1 MLKRCLWLSALIA
14 GWLMITAC
22 SSAHNT
28 TPRYVPP
35 AQRTPLT
42 ADHPW
47 PKNSFLVLG
56 YHDVEDG
63 AADQRYLSVRT
74 SALSDQL
81 AWLRDNGYNPISV
94 QQILDAHDGKIVL
107 PEKAVLLTF
116 DDGYSSFYTRV
127 WPLLKAYNWPALW
140 APVGSW
146 VDAPA
151 NKKVDFGGLMTAR
164 DKFATWKMVEEMG
177 KSPLVEVGAHTW
189 NSHFGGEANP
199 QGSKEPAV
207 ANRLYDKKTGAYE
220 TDEQYT
226 RRINADISLITNKI
240 KSVTGKSPRAW
251 VWPYGAANGTT
262 LNLAKDHG
270 YKMAF
275 TLNEGLANAAFLDDI
290 PRVLISDNPSLKRF
304 ASQVAQVREPQTMRV
319 MHVDLDYVYDK
330 DPAQQKRNID
340 KLIQRVY
347 DMRISHVFLQ
357 AYADPQGDGNIRELY
372 FPNRWLPMRADL
384 FNYISWQLQTRAGV
398 TVYAWMP
405 VLAFDLD
412 ASIPRVTAWDPKT
425 GRSAINRENYV
436 RLSPWDS
443 EARKR
448 ITEIYEDLAKHASFK
463 GILFHDDAFL
473 TDFEDASPEAVAAY
487 RAAGL
492 PGSIEQIRSN
502 PQSFERWTRLKS
514 KVLIDFTKQLTQAVR
529 NIRGPQVQTARNIY
543 AMPVLEPESEAW
555 FAQNLNDFLNTYDW
569 TAPMAMPFM
578 EQIPANDANAWLD
591 RLVNAVA
598 QTPGALDKT
607 VFELQARDWRKSG
620 DEAEISGKQ
629 IAEWMRQLKL
639 SGAGNYGYYP
649 DDFISDKPEMSEI
662 RSTFSSYW
670 YPQK

>member
-35 AQRTPLT
+35 GERTPLT
-42 ADHPW
+42 ADHQW

-74 SALSDQL
+74 SALSDQM
-81 AWLRDNGYNPISV
+81 AWLRDNGYQPISV

-189 NSHFGGEANP
+189 NSHFGAEANP

-207 ANRLYDKKTGAYE
+207 ANRLYDKKTGTYE
-220 TDEQYT
+220 TDEQYK
-226 RRINADISLITNKI
+226 RRINTDISLITNKI

-262 LNLAKDHG
+262 LNLAKEHG

-357 AYADPQGDGNIRELY
+357 AYADPKGDGNIREVY

-384 FNYISWQLQTRAGV
+384 FNFVSWQLQTRGGV
-398 TVYAWMP
+398 KVYAWMP
-405 VLAFDLD
+405 VLAFDLSSD
-412 ASIPRVTAWDPKT
+412 LPRVQRWDPQT
-425 GRSAINRENYV
+425 GKALLARQPYV
-436 RLSPWDS
+436 RLSPWDP
-443 EARKR
+443 RVR
-448 ITEIYEDLAKHASFK
+448 QQITDIYEDLARHASFS
-463 GILFHDDAFL
+463 GILFHDDAVL
-473 TDFEDASPEAVAAY
+473 TDFEDVSPEAVAAW
-487 RAAGL
+487 RQTGLGHDAG
-492 PGSIEQIRSN
+492 PV
-502 PQSFERWTRLKS
+502 PQRPQERQAWMRFKSQTLTR
-514 KVLIDFTKQLTQAVR
+514 FTLDLRQAVQA
-529 NIRGPQVQTARNIY
+529 IRGPQVKTARNLFALPI
-543 AMPVLEPESEAW
+543 LEPQSEAW
-555 FAQNLNDFLNTYDW
+555 FAQNLDDFLAAYDW
-569 TAPMAMPFM
+569 TVPMAMPLM
-578 EQIPANDANAWLD
+578 ESVPIDASQAWLT
-591 RLVNAVA
+591 RLVQAVA
-598 QTPGALDKT
+598 SHPGALKKT
-607 VFELQARDWRKSG
+607 IFELQARDWNRRQQNAIP
-620 DEAEISGKQ
+620 DQQLAD
-629 IAEWMRQLKL
+629 WMRLLRLNGVK
-639 SGAGNYGYYP
+639 NYGYYP
-649 DDFISDKPEMSEI
+649 DDFINNQPDISRI
-662 RSTFSSYW
+662 RPQFSSWW
-670 YPQK
+670 YPDHD

>member
-35 AQRTPLT
+35 AERTPLT

-74 SALSDQL
+74 SALSDQM
-81 AWLRDNGYNPISV
+81 AWLRDNGYQPISV

-189 NSHFGGEANP
+189 NSHFGAEANP

-207 ANRLYDKKTGAYE
+207 ANRLYDKKTGTYE

-226 RRINADISLITNKI
+226 RRINTDISLITNKI
-240 KSVTGKSPRAW
+240 KAVTGKSPRAW

-262 LNLAKDHG
+262 LNLAKEHG

-357 AYADPQGDGNIRELY
+357 AYADPQGDGNIREVY

-384 FNYISWQLQTRAGV
+384 FNFVSWQLQTRGGV
-398 TVYAWMP
+398 KVYAWMP
-405 VLAFDLD
+405 VLAFDLSSD
-412 ASIPRVTAWDPKT
+412 LPRVQRWDPQT
-425 GRSAINRENYV
+425 GKALLARQPYV
-436 RLSPWDS
+436 RLSPWDP
-443 EARKR
+443 RVR
-448 ITEIYEDLAKHASFK
+448 QQITDIYEDLARHASFS
-463 GILFHDDAFL
+463 GILFHDDAVL
-473 TDFEDASPEAVAAY
+473 TDFEDVSPEAVAAW
-487 RAAGL
+487 RQTGLGHDAG
-492 PGSIEQIRSN
+492 PV
-502 PQSFERWTRLKS
+502 PQRPQERQAWMRFKSQTLTR
-514 KVLIDFTKQLTQAVR
+514 FTLDLRQAVQA
-529 NIRGPQVQTARNIY
+529 IRGPQVKTARNLFALPI
-543 AMPVLEPESEAW
+543 LEPQSEAW
-555 FAQNLNDFLNTYDW
+555 FAQNLDDFLAAYDW
-569 TAPMAMPFM
+569 TVPMAMPLM
-578 EQIPANDANAWLD
+578 ESVPIDASQAWLT
-591 RLVNAVA
+591 RLVQAVA
-598 QTPGALDKT
+598 SHPGALKKSI
-607 VFELQARDWRKSG
+607 FELQARDWNRRQQNAIP
-620 DEAEISGKQ
+620 DQQLAD
-629 IAEWMRQLKL
+629 WMRLLRLNGVK
-639 SGAGNYGYYP
+639 NYGYYP
-649 DDFISDKPEMSEI
+649 DDFINNQPDISRI
-662 RSTFSSYW
+662 RPQFSSWW
-670 YPQK
+670 YPDHD